1 MPKNKDYEDID
12 DLEEQDVEQDE
23 DHDGEEVDPEIEAPL
38 AAPIVKDAEME
49 EENVEEEAK
58 EPFHDSDL
66 EPVKAYLKEMANKP
80 LLSKQGEV
88 EIAMKIEAGRKS
100 LASVLFAVPMA
111 MDSLSELAEKLCLG
125 EAVAHEALNTTDE
138 NAELNVADTCKH
150 FAKGVKGAKAAYKRV
165 ASLREKGGRDEKSL
179 RQIEKARA
187 ELGEKIFALKM
198 KEDVVFSI
206 SESVKNEIQH
216 LIEDH
221 RNIGQ
226 ISATL
231 KGMGIQAAR
240 IKKSVP
246 RSAST
251 PKAKELCQILIVLRK
266 SQDELSVRLGI
277 TPEEAQGL
285 LARLNDEDLTLIES
299 KSKLTEANL
308 RLVISIARRHMNK
321 GLSLLDLIQEGNI
334 GLMRA
339 VDKFEYRKGF
349 KFSTYATWWIRQSI
363 TRALADQSRTI
374 RIPVHMVETI
384 NRIIRT
390 MRELTQEGGKE
401 ASPEQ
406 VSEKLG
412 IPVEKIKNILKIS
425 REPISLET
433 PVGEDEDSQ
442 LGDFIEDK
450 DIPSPLEKAVNDDLR
465 SQIEAALQT
474 LSRKEEKILRW
485 RFGIGLDAPHTL
497 EEIGQEFDVTRER
510 IRQIEVKALRKLKH
524 PSRSSFLRSFL
535 ERS

>member
-1 MPKNKDYEDID
+1 MPKGKDFDSNDEFESQKRER
-12 DLEEQDVEQDE
+12 DLEAE
-23 DHDGEEVDPEIEAPL
+23 DTGQETPAM
-38 AAPIVKDAEME
+38 APIDKKPGSGRGKAEEQE
-49 EENVEEEAK
+49 ETKA
-58 EPFHDSDL
+58 PFQDSDL
-66 EPVKAYLKEMANKP
+66 EPVKAYLKEMSNKP

-88 EIAMKIEAGRKS
+88 EIAKQIESGRKS
-100 LASVLFAVPMA
+100 LASILFAIPMA
-111 MDSLSELAEKLCLG
+111 MEQLSELTERLCLG
-125 EAVAHEALNTTDE
+125 EAVAHETLNTTDE
-138 NAELNVADTCKH
+138 NAALNVADTCKH
-150 FAKGVKGAKAAYKRV
+150 FAKGVKKAKAAFKRV
-165 ASLREKGGRDEKSL
+165 ETLREKPIKD
-179 RQIEKARA
+179 EKARRQLEKAKA
-187 ELGEKIFALKM
+187 ELGERIFSLKM

-206 SESVKNEIQH
+206 SESLKNEIQH
-216 LIEDH
+216 LTEDH
-221 RNIGQ
+221 RNIEQ
-226 ISATL
+226 ISRTL
-231 KGMGIQAAR
+231 KGMGIPSGR
-240 IKKSVP
+240 IRKSVP
-246 RSAST
+246 VSAKT
-251 PKAKELCQILIVLRK
+251 PKAQELCQLLIVLRRA
-266 SQDELSVRLGI
+266 QDERSHRLGI
-277 TPEEAQGL
+277 SPDEAEEL
-285 LARLNDEDLTLIES
+285 LSRLNDEDLALMEA

-339 VDKFEYRKGF
+339 VDKFEYSKGF

-401 ASPEQ
+401 ATPEQ

-412 IPVEKIKNILKIS
+412 IPVEKIKSILKIS

-442 LGDFIEDK
+442 LGDFIEDR

-465 SQIEAALQT
+465 GQIEAALHT

-524 PSRSSFLRSFL
+524 PSRSRFLRSFL
-535 ERS
+535 ESS

>member
-1 MPKNKDYEDID
+1 MPKDSAYEDSD
-12 DLEEQDVEQDE
+12 DLQMQADRDKQGADTGSGTSDLKAE
-23 DHDGEEVDPEIEAPL
+23 GAKAPVSET
-38 AAPIVKDAEME
+38 PDE
-49 EENVEEEAK
+49 EEETK

-66 EPVKAYLKEMANKP
+66 EPVKAYLKEMSNKP
-80 LLSKQGEV
+80 LLTKQGEV
-88 EIAMKIEAGRKS
+88 EIAQLIESSRKR
-100 LASVLFAVPMA
+100 LAALIFSIPMA
-111 MDSLSELAEKLCLG
+111 MEQLSDLAHSLCEGKAL
-125 EAVAHEALNTTDE
+125 AHETINTTSE

-150 FAKGVKGAKAAYKRV
+150 FAKGVKKAETTYRRLSSLGAKGTPRH
-165 ASLREKGGRDEKSL
+165 
-179 RQIEKARA
+179 EKAKA
-187 ELGEKIFALKM
+187 ELGERIFELKM
-198 KEDVVFSI
+198 KEDVFFSI
-206 SESVKNEIQH
+206 SDSVKNEIQH

-221 RNIGQ
+221 RNIEQ
-226 ISATL
+226 IGNTL
-231 KGMGIQAAR
+231 KGMGIAVGR
-240 IKKSVP
+240 MKKTVS
-246 RSAST
+246 RSATT
-251 PKAKELCQILIVLRK
+251 PEARELCQILMVLRK
-266 SQDELSVRLGI
+266 AQDERILRLGI
-277 TPEEAQGL
+277 EPGEAEGI
-285 LARLNDEDLTLIES
+285 LASLNDEDMALMDA

-339 VDKFEYRKGF
+339 VDKFEYQKGF

-390 MRELTQEGGKE
+390 MREITQEGGKE
-401 ASPEQ
+401 STPEQ
-406 VSEKLG
+406 VSVRLG
-412 IPVEKIKNILKIS
+412 IPVEKIKSILKIS

-450 DIPSPLEKAVNDDLR
+450 DTLSPLDKAVNDDLR
-465 SQIEAALQT
+465 GQIEAALNT

-524 PSRSSFLRSFL
+524 PSRSRFLRSFL
-535 ERS
+535 EQS